1 MSDQSIDTAASGL
14 IAAEALSAPTQVA
27 GTMRVAQRRRRFR
40 PWLALVYIYLTVMTL
55 FSAFPI
61 FYVIQASL
69 SDAQTLYSTQ
79 LRLLPPHPTLSNY
92 TYVLTQLPFFQW
104 VGNSLFVTFL
114 STLAGLALSTAGA
127 YALSR
132 FHFIGRQ
139 YWLVM
144 LIALQAFPSLLALLA
159 YYLMYVNIQNVAG
172 IDLFNLLGL
181 SLIYTAGAVTFGAW
195 NMKGYFD
202 TLPVELEQ
210 AALVDGAT
218 PTQAFL
224 RVTLPLALPALASTA
239 LLMSIGQINEFA
251 LANLILFNQDQAGPG
266 VTFILGLRSLQ
277 TDYRVPWGYFAA
289 ASTLVS
295 LPLMALFFYVQR
307 FFKSGLTIGSVKG

>member
-1 MSDQSIDTAASGL
+1 MSKQANDSIGASVTAAN
-14 IAAEALSAPTQVA
+14 ILSIPASRA
-27 GTMRVAQRRRRFR
+27 GVKRVARRRFR
-40 PWLALVYIYLTVMTL
+40 PWLLLVYLYLIVMTL
-55 FSAFPI
+55 FAAFPI
-61 FYVIQASL
+61 FFVIQASL

-92 TYVLTQLPFFQW
+92 VYVLTQMPFVHW
-104 VGNSLFVTFL
+104 VVNSLFVTIL

-132 FHFIGRQ
+132 FRFVGRQ

-159 YYLMYVNIQNVAG
+159 YYLMYVNVQALTG
-172 IDLFNLLGL
+172 ISLFNLIGL
-181 SLIYTAGAVTFGAW
+181 ALVYTAGAVTFGAW

-224 RVTLPLALPALASTA
+224 RITLPLALPALASTA

-266 VTFILGLRSLQ
+266 VTFILGLQSLQ
-277 TDYRVPWGYFAA
+277 ADYRVPWGYFAA
-289 ASTLVS
+289 ASTMVS
-295 LPLMALFFYVQR
+295 LPLMALFLYVQR
-307 FFKSGLTIGSVKG
+307 FFKSGLTIGSVKS